1 MIMADSRQYW
11 LDDALRRVA
20 AEQQRNPEVL
30 SRDFGDPRFANRPM
44 QPAPV
49 PQESYAGWLG
59 DVIGRVKNFRVPQGP
74 QIPGART
81 PLNPSG
87 TLGGGVNM
95 LKDMLIATGEDFGAE
110 GGHKDTPI
118 PMGKLAAAGLFP
130 LRGIGKVAKSLIG
143 GADEAATVKVKP
155 STTPKVRKPQ
165 TELGSYYGKMADE
178 SGYTEFVTR
187 SSPVKGHGPTKDEQI
202 QGFYDYLDWKA
213 TDDPGVYMYIDEMG
227 NRKESVDLHEL
238 YRDILDFSTG
248 AVKEP
253 NFRFADWKKQIPSN
267 KKQIP
272 SNLSND
278 PKLER
283 WPDQIPQKGKGSLQ
297 DQPDFPINH
306 PAKTEFGKHW
316 GNMADESGYTD
327 LIANYNP
334 GNSPLHTPEKAK
346 EAFYQMLD
354 MDPHKRFVNHDSKSN
369 YDIHTIFREIEK
381 FAQNPS
387 DMSVINF
394 NRYKPAPYFWQ
405 WGRN

>member
-1 MIMADSRQYW
+1 MADSRQYW

-30 SRDFGDPRFANRPM
+30 SRDFSDPRFANRPM

-95 LKDMLIATGEDFGAE
+95 LKDMLISTGEDFGAE

-130 LRGIGKVAKSLIG
+130 LRGIGKVAKSLRG
-143 GADEAATVKVKP
+143 VDDSATVKVKP
-155 STTPKVRKPQ
+155 STTPK
-165 TELGSYYGKMADE
+165 E
-178 SGYTEFVTR
+178 
-187 SSPVKGHGPTKDEQI
+187 
-202 QGFYDYLDWKA
+202 
-213 TDDPGVYMYIDEMG
+213 
-227 NRKESVDLHEL
+227 
-238 YRDILDFSTG
+238 
-248 AVKEP
+248 
-253 NFRFADWKKQIPSN
+253 
-267 KKQIP
+267 IP

-283 WPDQIPQKGKGSLQ
+283 WPDQIPEKGKGRLQ

-334 GNSPLHTPEKAK
+334 TNSPLHTPEKAK

-354 MDPHKRFVNHDSKSN
+354 MDPHKRFVNHDSKTN

-394 NRYKPAPYFWQ
+394 NRYKHAPFFWQ